1 MIITDISYEYD
12 NYSGR
17 NITLRLRDYN
27 GSAPNMSY
35 MVGHDVNI
43 TLNDIRN
50 NDYNP
55 DLWLRGLKKP
65 ISKIEATDVLGLKD
79 KLHTPK
85 EPTEPIS
92 QPVNSIMGIDL

>member
-1 MIITDISYEYD
+1 MIITEISYEYD

-27 GSAPNMSY
+27 GSAPNLSY

-43 TLNDIRN
+43 TLND
-50 NDYNP
+50 
-55 DLWLRGLKKP
+55 L
-65 ISKIEATDVLGLKD
+65 VGLKD

-92 QPVNSIMGIDL
+92 QPENSIMGIDL